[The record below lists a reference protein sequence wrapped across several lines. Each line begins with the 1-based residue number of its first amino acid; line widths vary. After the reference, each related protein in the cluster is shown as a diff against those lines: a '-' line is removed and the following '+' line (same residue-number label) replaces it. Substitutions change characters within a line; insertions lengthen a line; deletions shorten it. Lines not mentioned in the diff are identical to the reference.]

1 MTAKGF
7 AVPIYR
13 EFSYACRPTRTAA
26 MTLAPLRLNKNEERR
41 LRAGHVWVFS
51 NEVDTRATP
60 LAQFEPGQAV
70 LIEDAA
76 GHALGTGYVNPHA
89 LICARLVSRDTKY
102 TLDQSLLTHRLNV
115 ALSLRERLFDA
126 PYYRLAF
133 GDSDGLSGLVV
144 DRYGDI
150 LVAQITTA
158 GMERLK
164 TEIVAAL
171 VKVVRPGAIL
181 FRNDAAG
188 RELEGLSGYVETAL
202 GEVPES
208 VTLEENGVKFAVP
221 LHTGQKTGWFYDQRP
236 NRARFR
242 HYVKDARVLD
252 VFSYLGAWGLQAAA
266 AGAAS
271 VLCVDSSPKAV
282 EGIRHNAGLNDFTAN
297 VAVER
302 EDAFDVLRRL
312 RAARERFD
320 VVVLDPPA
328 FIKRKKD
335 VKEGTLAY
343 QRLNQM
349 AMQVLSKDGILV
361 SCSCSYHLHRDD
373 LRDILLKGSRHIDRF
388 LEIVE
393 EGHQGPDHP
402 MHPAIPETGYLKA
415 FFARLLPS

>member
-1 MTAKGF
+1 
-7 AVPIYR
+7 
-13 EFSYACRPTRTAA
+13 

-60 LAQFEPGQAV
+60 LTQFEPGQAV

-76 GHALGTGYVNPHA
+76 GHVLGTGYVNPHA
-89 LICARLVSRDTKY
+89 LICARLVSRDPKY
-102 TLDQSLLTHRLNV
+102 ILDQSLLTHRLNV
-115 ALSLRERLFDA
+115 ALSLRERLYDS

-133 GDSDGLSGLVV
+133 GDSDGLPGLVV

-164 TEIVAAL
+164 DDIVAAL
-171 VKVVRPGAIL
+171 VKVIHPDAIL
-181 FRNDAAG
+181 FRNDTTG
-188 RELEGLSGYVETAL
+188 RDLEGLSGYVETAL
-202 GEVPES
+202 GEAPES
-208 VTLEENGVKFAVP
+208 ITLEENGAKFAVP

-236 NRARFR
+236 NRTRLR

-252 VFSYLGAWGLQAAA
+252 VFSYLGAWGVQAAT

-282 EGIRHNAGLNDFTAN
+282 EGIRHNAGLNE
-297 VAVER
+297 VAAKVSVER
-302 EDAFDVLRRL
+302 EDAFDLLRRL

-335 VKEGTLAY
+335 MDKGSEAY
-343 QRLNQM
+343 RLLNQM
-349 AMQVLSKDGILV
+349 AMQLLGPDGMLV
-361 SCSCSYHLHRDD
+361 TASCSSYLGGGDFRNLVRQAAMHS
-373 LRDILLKGSRHIDRF
+373 GRF
-388 LEIVE
+388 ARIIEQ
-393 EGHQGPDHP
+393 GHQGPDHP
-402 MHPAIPETGYLKA
+402 IHPAITETEYLK
-415 FFARLLPS
+415 LLVLNVLPAQ